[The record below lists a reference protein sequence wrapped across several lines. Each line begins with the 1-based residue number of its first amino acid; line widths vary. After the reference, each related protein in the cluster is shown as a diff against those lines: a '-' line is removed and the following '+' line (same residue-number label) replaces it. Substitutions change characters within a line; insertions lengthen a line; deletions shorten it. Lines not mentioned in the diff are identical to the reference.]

1 MSVVHRDQGGHG
13 YRVLLP
19 PFCTRL
25 VLDPT
30 YTALGRAWP
39 QGCCKAREARP
50 AGRVVHISVLLGL
63 RIFDSHFGRFL
74 QGEGEGCFNLIPTTE
89 GWGLMGRE
97 TERAGQAGRETEGE
111 DSSNHWILE
120 SG

>member
-1 MSVVHRDQGGHG
+1 MSVVRRDQGAHG
-13 YRVLLP
+13 TGCYFPL
-19 PFCTRL
+19 FCTRL
-25 VLDPT
+25 VLDHT
-30 YTALGRAWP
+30 YTALERAWP
-39 QGCCKAREARP
+39 QVCCEAREARP

-97 TERAGQAGRETEGE
+97 TERVGQARKETEGE